1 MSDDNKGKVQD
12 NPNDLLNISLKESE
26 GYIGDTITGEII
38 INTGDTI
45 LFRDVVLK
53 LQLSE
58 GYLVE
63 LNSNEK
69 KAEINNKIL
78 KEQPLYL
85 QRIVKSLGG
94 MLTLN
99 QGKYKFQFSFVIPE
113 DAPPVFEYPKLQ
125 TNGFIRISLIA
136 ELLSESRP
144 ARAEKPIAIKGG
156 PINTNDPLFKI
167 DIQKIKMLGFIGK
180 GNCSLTG
187 SYDSNNYKLG
197 DNIPISVE
205 VNNTNCELDVQKL
218 KVNFVRKIT
227 FFDKD
232 KKPIYTKEKK
242 ISVTKNHV
250 LIQREI
256 KRFSYIVPT
265 KEEERKEFDDPD
277 FVICYPSISDISD
290 LLVSTE
296 SDLVKCEYFIKIT
309 AYFSSIVTFKYRPR
323 VLLPVYIVHL
333 NLQEFQKKKAQEAR
347 MKMNLNSN
355 IINQGVSNYPGQN
368 EVLNSYNRNLN
379 QQYNYQNMNNRN
391 MDNYP
396 SSPVAFQGNPM
407 DNGRRI
413 NYSSNQNF
421 PKNNPYNNNN
431 FNNNM
436 SQMKYS
442 MNINEPRNNPYSNGN
457 NYNINNYNNNNFPN
471 NNYQKSF
478 TYNNNGFPQNQNYNN
493 GFNNGNRGPNN
504 YYQQNYNNNN
514 YQNNKPNFNNS
525 DFPQRIQNIN
535 NSSYPEF

>member
-26 GYIGDTITGEII
+26 AYIGDTITGEII

-227 FFDKD
+227 FFDK
-232 KKPIYTKEKK
+232 
-242 ISVTKNHV
+242 NH
-250 LIQREI
+250 
-256 KRFSYIVPT
+256 
-265 KEEERKEFDDPD
+265 D
-277 FVICYPSISDISD
+277 FM
-290 LLVSTE
+290 L
-296 SDLVKCEYFIKIT
+296 
-309 AYFSSIVTFKYRPR
+309 
-323 VLLPVYIVHL
+323 
-333 NLQEFQKKKAQEAR
+333 FQ
-347 MKMNLNSN
+347 
-355 IINQGVSNYPGQN
+355 
-368 EVLNSYNRNLN
+368 
-379 QQYNYQNMNNRN
+379 
-391 MDNYP
+391 
-396 SSPVAFQGNPM
+396 
-407 DNGRRI
+407 
-413 NYSSNQNF
+413 
-421 PKNNPYNNNN
+421 
-431 FNNNM
+431 
-436 SQMKYS
+436 
-442 MNINEPRNNPYSNGN
+442 
-457 NYNINNYNNNNFPN
+457 
-471 NNYQKSF
+471 
-478 TYNNNGFPQNQNYNN
+478 
-493 GFNNGNRGPNN
+493 
-504 YYQQNYNNNN
+504 
-514 YQNNKPNFNNS
+514 
-525 DFPQRIQNIN
+525 
-535 NSSYPEF
+535 